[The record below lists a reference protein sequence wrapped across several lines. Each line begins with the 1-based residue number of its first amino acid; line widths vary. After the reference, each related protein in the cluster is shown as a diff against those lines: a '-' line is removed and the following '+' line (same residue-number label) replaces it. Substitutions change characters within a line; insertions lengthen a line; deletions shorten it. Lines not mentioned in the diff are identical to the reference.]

1 VGSAHGISQKSRA
14 RTVAEITRWANGHEK
29 NALNVRF
36 SDMADFNP
44 LARSFLLYNI
54 PGYGQDS
61 RASVVISQQISH
73 PSRLYAKR
81 AADGNV
87 REPCEAGD
95 EYRVMAMSRDLGD
108 HPVSR
113 LPSIRLAQGPTEW
126 CKKLEASSA
135 ILSLQVHSSVITSW
149 FTN

>member
-1 VGSAHGISQKSRA
+1 
-14 RTVAEITRWANGHEK
+14 
-29 NALNVRF
+29 
-36 SDMADFNP
+36 MADLNP
-44 LARSFLLYNI
+44 LLARSFLLCDI
-54 PGYGQDS
+54 PGHERDS
-61 RASVVISQQISH
+61 RAVAISQQFSR
-73 PSRLYAKR
+73 PSRLYAKV
-81 AADGNV
+81 AVDGNV
-87 REPCEAGD
+87 GEPCEAGD

-113 LPSIRLAQGPTEW
+113 LPSVRLAQGPTEW